1 MGPFKAGELDF
12 KSSPAYYFGEIPVGP
27 FRKPTWCQSAW
38 HEPHASQSRSLNRAN
53 TVCCSDEKR
62 GSRGA
67 LIVAIT
73 PPGLWLIPLRKPHV
87 GGLTSGL
94 TLVRKKRISRR
105 FKSEE
110 CNLVK
115 DTAHCVALLEIDFYA
130 LPTGEIFLSDGCGW
144 DGMDLWRSLY
154 HVNGVRCGE
163 FRVKLTSRFV
173 YSMRVIRLEFL
184 SFFFF
189 LVFYFI
195 LFMRF
200 VALFFLFSKRIL
212 TRDSCKFL
220 CHDRFYAIIL
230 VTYSKAIIDNYI
242 FKSR

>member
-1 MGPFKAGELDF
+1 MQSLLRGCVVNTFKE
-12 KSSPAYYFGEIPVGP
+12 
-27 FRKPTWCQSAW
+27 T
-38 HEPHASQSRSLNRAN
+38 SRGGTHVA
-53 TVCCSDEKR
+53 
-62 GSRGA
+62 GSR
-67 LIVAIT
+67 
-73 PPGLWLIPLRKPHV
+73 WFE
-87 GGLTSGL
+87 
-94 TLVRKKRISRR
+94 KKRRSRR

-154 HVNGVRCGE
+154 HVNGARCGE

-230 VTYSKAIIDNYI
+230 CHV
-242 FKSR
+242 FKSNYR

>member
-173 YSMRVIRLEFL
+173 YSMRVIHLEFL

-189 LVFYFI
+189 LFFI
-195 LFMRF
+195 LFYLC
-200 VALFFLFSKRIL
+200 ASLHFFSFSRREFWREI
-212 TRDSCKFL
+212 RVN
-220 CHDRFYAIIL
+220 FYAMIDFML
-230 VTYSKAIIDNYI
+230 LYYVTYSKAIIDNYI

>member
-1 MGPFKAGELDF
+1 M
-12 KSSPAYYFGEIPVGP
+12 
-27 FRKPTWCQSAW
+27 QS
-38 HEPHASQSRSLNRAN
+38 LL
-53 TVCCSDEKR
+53 R
-62 GSRGA
+62 G
-67 LIVAIT
+67 
-73 PPGLWLIPLRKPHV
+73 WLIPLRKPHV

-230 VTYSKAIIDNYI
+230 CHV
-242 FKSR
+242 FKSNYR

>member
-1 MGPFKAGELDF
+1 MQSLLRGCVVNTFKE
-12 KSSPAYYFGEIPVGP
+12 
-27 FRKPTWCQSAW
+27 T
-38 HEPHASQSRSLNRAN
+38 SRGGTHVA
-53 TVCCSDEKR
+53 
-62 GSRGA
+62 GSR
-67 LIVAIT
+67 
-73 PPGLWLIPLRKPHV
+73 WFE
-87 GGLTSGL
+87 
-94 TLVRKKRISRR
+94 KKRRSRR